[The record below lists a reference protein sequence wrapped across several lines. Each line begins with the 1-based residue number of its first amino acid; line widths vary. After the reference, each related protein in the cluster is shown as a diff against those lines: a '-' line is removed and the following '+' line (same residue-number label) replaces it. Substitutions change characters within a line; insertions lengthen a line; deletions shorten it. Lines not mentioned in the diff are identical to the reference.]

1 MCAHL
6 HLPSHGTV
14 PDAPTKMVVTWV
26 TQNKTSASIVRY
38 GISGL
43 DQAASGN
50 MTTFVDG
57 GSQHHT
63 LYIHRVTL
71 SGLIPGQKYGNFFSF
86 LNYQTM
92 YFMKMMTLIIQCMF
106 LCVCGGGGIT
116 CIYTHMHFVSL
127 FFCLLL
133 TIIYTSLHQ
142 HPHTNSPPAF
152 RHSYTY
158 TPTHI
163 LHTHRHVS
171 LTHSLTLPHP
181 FTQTAPTSKHTPHP
195 LYMHTVVHMQTI
207 TIALLLNMFL
217 QLHV

>member
-26 TQNKTSASIVRY
+26 TQNKTSASIVIY

-92 YFMKMMTLIIQCMF
+92 YFMKMTTLIIQCMF
-106 LCVCGGGGIT
+106 LCVCVWGLYASTHT
-116 CIYTHMHFVSL
+116 CILCPYFSAFFSPSFTPACINTHTPTLPLHTDTHT
-127 FFCLLL
+127 L
-133 TIIYTSLHQ
+133 T
-142 HPHTNSPPAF
+142 HPHT
-152 RHSYTY
+152 SYK
-158 TPTHI
+158 
-163 LHTHRHVS
+163 HRHVS

>member
-14 PDAPTKMVVTWV
+14 PDSPTKMVVTWV
-26 TQNKTSASIVRY
+26 TQNKTSASIVIY
-38 GISGL
+38 GISSL
-43 DQAASGN
+43 NQAALGN

-92 YFMKMMTLIIQCMF
+92 VMHVSVCACV
-106 LCVCGGGGIT
+106 CVCGELYAYTHT
-116 CIYTHMHFVSL
+116 CILCPYFSAFFSPSFTPACINTHTPTLPLHTDTHT
-127 FFCLLL
+127 L
-133 TIIYTSLHQ
+133 T
-142 HPHTNSPPAF
+142 HPHT
-152 RHSYTY
+152 SYT
-158 TPTHI
+158 
-163 LHTHRHVS
+163 HTHRHVS